1 MLEVECA
8 ITSDLPSGFQEE
20 EKNKT
25 KRTFKT
31 LGLALRGGNNP
42 AGGGAAGQI
51 VIYVLWPE
59 ECTESQTRGTFGAKI
74 ASSVYNSIWSL

>member
-8 ITSDLPSGFQEE
+8 ITSDLPSGFQG
-20 EKNKT
+20 EKKT

-31 LGLALRGGNNP
+31 LGLALRGGNSP
-42 AGGGAAGQI
+42 AGGGGQI

-59 ECTESQTRGTFGAKI
+59 ERTESQTRGTFGAKI
-74 ASSVYNSIWSL
+74 APSVYNSIWSL